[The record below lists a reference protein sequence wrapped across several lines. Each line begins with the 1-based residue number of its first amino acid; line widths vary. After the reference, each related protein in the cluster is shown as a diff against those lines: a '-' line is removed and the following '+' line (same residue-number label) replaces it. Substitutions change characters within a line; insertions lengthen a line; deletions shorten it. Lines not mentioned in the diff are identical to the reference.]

1 MQVNSGLLKEE
12 TVSLWPNL
20 ICDSH
25 EVLSGAKKNHSTLGA
40 YSILPFL
47 PGTMPSQV
55 VESWKSLKPDASRMQ
70 EIVQE

>member
-47 PGTMPSQV
+47 PGTMPSHLL
-55 VESWKSLKPDASRMQ
+55 ELWAAS
-70 EIVQE
+70 VA